1 MAIETY
7 HNYTLTANW
16 RDYYNSPQSY
26 TWPVQESP
34 IFGFPASVPYTW
46 YDGLFDRS
54 LTLYCMSSEYPYGVA
69 QFSATSGGSSPWT
82 IGPNQG
88 LYNVWLTS
96 DKYPKAYALAQIGST
111 GALGDSGPLYRGT
124 RAIQL
129 KAINGSCYY
138 GNPQA
143 ELKSGNTV
151 TGYTTSSILEIPNC
165 IYAEVGNPLP
175 NTGTLILLGNQPSVF
190 KNWTWPSTLIS
201 SGSQNSAGVSTA
213 TSLYFTFK
221 AGTADAGTINCNYT
235 APSNPNEYWSPY
247 DQNVV
252 VHVLDDA
259 LAETTS
265 SLGTVNVGTPS
276 KPKWV
281 VASSTSAAW
290 VKFLTGK
297 CTALSCASGG
307 KTRSWYGTDTYDDKA
322 YFLNVSEATFNVT
335 PASGYRVYK
344 WEYEAADGTLTTIGT
359 ANSVQR
365 TGFASGCKIHLY
377 LTTAVSNPKI
387 TYDGFDATGIVPAD
401 QGVVENG
408 IVYNVGKAWTS
419 TTETDSVGITL
430 TPVAWAKRDLTQL
443 RQVII
448 DGGTPETLTNT
459 DGTCAIVTSDSA
471 VFTNNRVKF
480 KQSAAEKNGTLT
492 LGIVMG
498 SGTEG
503 IQGVSVNVTQESVDL
518 GSLTAD
524 GTLGYYSAAEN
535 GPLVIRPEVDY
546 GEETPSDYLVTVA
559 VNTATDTVLEGDS
572 FGAGTASVVSTVT
585 ARSIIV
591 TVSKIVNIAS
601 VSQTQINLT
610 RDVTEGTAVITSA
623 TEVATCAVGTLSVT
637 PVDDQATS
645 VPVTV
650 ECLANPGYILKTI
663 LVKSSDE
670 TKTYASVAAVAG
682 TTQIRLTMDVG
693 DDGDTIHVILVCE
706 AAVLATPTIQGML
719 PDDTGKFT
727 AVLTPVPGATDY
739 RFGDHVTLAV
749 DPKTD
754 DTEMPGIAIG
764 KPYLNTTELNP
775 ARDGVSVTATG
786 VLGLGANVFK
796 IPVYATL
803 EASVTPPAPE
813 VTETPSVTWN
823 VTDSLTIP
831 GTTYYRLNSVFTV
844 SVATVS
850 SGYTALTGL
859 IQLEST
865 SSPFKYA
872 DYAVAVLTVS
882 GSNSTIQGTLRG
894 PMKCFIEYSQGTAN
908 PYATVAAYDYGAGAY
923 ITEGVRPGATIT
935 AVSPAI
941 LSENLAGTVTWPES
955 TPGTDYET
963 AAFLVVQEITE
974 GRLFL
979 PKVNVAFTS
988 TVAAR
993 LEFWNAAA
1001 GTWTA
1006 YNSQTTTLAAKFNF
1020 FRVAIGEPPE
1030 KLVSVAVSDALIGAN
1045 PAGCKIYATLGT
1057 ALDASYTLPK
1067 ELTVPSRQVLYIR
1080 ATAPATHRV
1089 TGWIVNGVPSQGGV
1103 SLAVVVP
1110 DTGLTLQP
1118 QIALRTIAAT
1128 SVMVLNGSPTDT
1140 DEGFWVSKLFRS
1152 QFPWRPLTAV
1162 VVTEPNDAAVTLGI
1176 IKSSGASPESL
1187 NADDPAVVSILTSGG
1202 DMRRLP
1208 PGRIQ
1213 KSRFVRYAILLSDP
1227 VKVLSVAVGSGAQTM
1242 KEGH

>member
-1 MAIETY
+1 M
-7 HNYTLTANW
+7 
-16 RDYYNSPQSY
+16 
-26 TWPVQESP
+26 
-34 IFGFPASVPYTW
+34 
-46 YDGLFDRS
+46 
-54 LTLYCMSSEYPYGVA
+54 
-69 QFSATSGGSSPWT
+69 T

-88 LYNVWLTS
+88 LYNVWLNS
-96 DKYPKAYALAQIGST
+96 EKYPKAYASQQIGST

-124 RAIQL
+124 RVIEL
-129 KAINGSCYY
+129 TVVNGSCYY

-151 TGYTTSSILEIPNC
+151 AGYSTSSTLEATNC
-165 IYAEVGNPLP
+165 LYAEVGNALP
-175 NTGTLILLGNQPSVF
+175 NTGTLLVLGGQPSVF
-190 KNWTWPSTLIS
+190 KNWTWPSNYIS
-201 SGSQNSAGVSTA
+201 SGSQDSPGVSTS

-221 AGTADAGTINCNYT
+221 AGTADADIKCNYT
-235 APSNPNEYWSPY
+235 ALSNPNEYWSPY

-252 VHVLDDA
+252 IHVLNDD
-259 LAETTS
+259 LVETTS
-265 SLGTVNVGTPS
+265 SLGTMDIGT
-276 KPKWV
+276 KRFPKV
-281 VASSTSAAW
+281 VVISSNSTAW
-290 VKFLTGK
+290 TTFLSGK
-297 CTALSCASGG
+297 CTALSCVSGG
-307 KTRSWYGTDTYDDKA
+307 KTRSWYGANTHDDKA
-322 YFLNVSEATFNVT
+322 YFLNVAEATFNVT

-387 TYDGFDATGIVPAD
+387 TYDGFDAAGIVPAD
-401 QGVVENG
+401 QGVVESG
-408 IVYNVGKAWTS
+408 TVYNVGKVWTS
-419 TTETDSVGITL
+419 GTETDPVSLTL

-459 DGTCAIVTSDSA
+459 DGTCAIVTSGSA
-471 VFTNNRVKF
+471 VFTNNHVKF
-480 KQSAAEKNGTLT
+480 KQSAAEKNGALT

-503 IQGVSVNVTQESVDL
+503 IQGVSVNVTQESIDL

-524 GTLGYYSAAEN
+524 GTLGYYSAEEN
-535 GPLVIRPEVDY
+535 GPLVIKPIVDY
-546 GEETPSDYLVTVA
+546 GDETPSDYLVTVA

-572 FGAGTASVVSTVT
+572 FGAGTASVVSTVA

-591 TVSKIVNIAS
+591 TVSRIVNIAS

-637 PVDDQATS
+637 PVDNQATS

-693 DDGDTIHVILVCE
+693 DDGDTIHVILVAE
-706 AAVLATPTIQGML
+706 ATVLATPTIQGML

-727 AVLTPVPGATDY
+727 AVLTPVSGATDY

-775 ARDGVSVTATG
+775 VRDGVSVTATG

-803 EASVTPPAPE
+803 EASVTPPA

-823 VTDSLTIP
+823 VTDSLTIS
-831 GTTYYRLNSVFTV
+831 GTTYYRLNSIFTV

-865 SSPFKYA
+865 STPFAYA

-894 PMKCFIEYSQGTAN
+894 PMKCFIEYSQGTDN
-908 PYATVAAYDYGAGAY
+908 PYVSVAAYDYGAGSY
-923 ITEGVRPGATIT
+923 ITEGVRPGVTVT
-935 AVSPAI
+935 PVSPAI

-955 TPGTDYET
+955 TPGAAYET
-963 AAFLVVQEITE
+963 AAFLAVQEITE
-974 GRLFL
+974 GGLLL

-1001 GTWTA
+1001 DTWTT
-1006 YNSQTTTLAAKFNF
+1006 YNSQTATLAAEFNF
-1020 FRVAIGEPPE
+1020 FRIAIGEPPE
-1030 KLVSVAVSDALIGAN
+1030 KLVSVAVSDATPDGGTTTV
-1045 PAGCKIYATLGT
+1045 AGCKIYATLGT

-1067 ELTVPSRQVLYIR
+1067 TLSVPSRQVLYIR
-1080 ATAPATHRV
+1080 ATAPANYRV

-1103 SLAVVVP
+1103 SLTVVVP

-1128 SVMVLNGSPTDT
+1128 SVMVLNGSPTDM

-1152 QFPWRPLTAV
+1152 QYPWRPLTAV
-1162 VVTEPNDAAVTLGI
+1162 VVTDPNDAAVTLGV
-1176 IKSSGASPESL
+1176 IKGSGAAPESL
-1187 NADDPAVVSILTSGG
+1187 DADDPTVVSILTSGG
-1202 DMRRLP
+1202 NMRRLP

-1213 KSRFVRYAILLSDP
+1213 KSRFVRYAILLSDA